1 MNCSSRK
8 QLSYNNLSIKRSK
21 NSTALL
27 NFFLSKSSQ
36 NIFSVKHLNP
46 LVKSTASSSD
56 ELIFLRQLIKV
67 DTITLGFSKVEVE
80 SADKLFPVKYE

>member
-1 MNCSSRK
+1 M
-8 QLSYNNLSIKRSK
+8 
-21 NSTALL
+21 LL
-27 NFFLSKSSQ
+27 YFEFYTKYYTTSEISLLLWKSVAYLEHSKSSQ

-56 ELIFLRQLIKV
+56 VLIFLRQLIKV

-80 SADKLFPVKYE
+80 TADKLFPVTYE